1 MYVCIQAGEVEGR
14 LRRLQEDYSELQKA
28 CDELETERN
37 NCEHSL
43 RSEIET
49 LMREREKS
57 EEEMDRG
64 WQGKVE
70 KLEES
75 LREIETQHRVK
86 NLEVNY
92 QAKQHG
98 L

>member
-1 MYVCIQAGEVEGR
+1 MEGR

-28 CDELETERN
+28 RDELETERN

-43 RSEIET
+43 RSKIET
-49 LMREREKS
+49 LLREREKG
-57 EEEMDRG
+57 EEERDRG

-75 LREIETQHRVK
+75 RRETETQQRVK

-92 QAKQHG
+92 QANNTI
-98 L
+98 